1 MAQVMLLERNGE
13 TANISSSRYSDGF
26 LGSLYVAFSQK
37 VDVEG
42 QDMLFR
48 RFT

>member
-1 MAQVMLLERNGE
+1 MAQVMLLERNRE
-13 TANISSSRYSDGF
+13 MANISSSRYGGGF

-37 VDVEG
+37 ADVEG

-48 RFT
+48 FT